1 MEVVESQSKRPRVG
15 DEHAVSLTTSTGSV
29 LASLQQGKIPRTSS
43 LEAPTMLLT
52 GHGDAVL
59 SLKFSPD
66 GEHLASG
73 SRDHSVFL
81 WNVRGDCKARLG
93 SPRAS
98 TPPLCRSAAAA

>member
-1 MEVVESQSKRPRVG
+1 
-15 DEHAVSLTTSTGSV
+15 
-29 LASLQQGKIPRTSS
+29 
-43 LEAPTMLLT
+43 MLLT

-81 WNVRGDCKARLG
+81 WNVRGDCKARLD
-93 SPRAS
+93 SPWAS